1 MKPAMLYDREK
12 ENKIC
17 CRLCRHECRI
27 SEKKTGVCGVRQNL
41 NGDLYTHAYG
51 KAVTARADPIE
62 KKPLYHFLPGGSAY
76 SVATMGCN
84 FKCGFCQN
92 WQISQPGEQERLDMP
107 GAPLTPEEIVKNA
120 RINQCTSIA
129 YTYTEPTIFFEYA
142 YDTARM
148 ANAQGMKN
156 IFVTNGYM
164 SVEALKTIAPFLDAC
179 NVDLKAFDE
188 AFYENI
194 CKARLQ
200 PVLDNIRL
208 MRELKIWIEI
218 TTLIV
223 PGKND
228 DEDGLRK
235 TARFIVDTDPDIP
248 WHISRFHP
256 DYKYADTAAT
266 PASVLN
272 KAYTIGKKAG
282 LRYIYMGNLLDAK
295 RLTQCPH
302 CLHPVIDRGEFPV
315 VTRLTENKRCPRCGD
330 PVAGVYA

>member
-12 ENKIC
+12 EQKVR
-17 CRLCRHECRI
+17 CRLCRHECTI
-27 SEKKTGVCGVRQNL
+27 SDGKTGICGVRQNL
-41 NGDLYTHAYG
+41 DGDLYTHAYG
-51 KAVTARADPIE
+51 KAAAAGADPIE
-62 KKPLYHFLPGGSAY
+62 KKPLYHFLPGSSAY

-92 WQISQPGEQERLDMP
+92 WRISQAGEQEGLDMP

-120 RINQCTSIA
+120 RINQCASIA

-142 YDTARM
+142 YDAARM
-148 ANAQGMKN
+148 ANAEGLKN

-164 SVEALKTIAPFLDAC
+164 SAEALKTVAPFLDAC

-188 AFYENI
+188 DFYENI

-208 MRELKIWIEI
+208 MRELNIWIEI
-218 TTLIV
+218 TTLLV

-228 DEDGLRK
+228 DKEGLRK
-235 TARFIVDTDPDIP
+235 TARFIAETDPDIP

-256 DYKYADTAAT
+256 DYKYADAAAT
-266 PASVLN
+266 PASALK
-272 KAYTIGKKAG
+272 KAYAAGKNAG
-282 LRYIYMGNLLDAK
+282 LRYVYLGNVLDAD
-295 RLTQCPH
+295 RDTQCPH
-302 CLHPVIDRGEFPV
+302 CLHPVIDRSGFPV
-315 VTRLTENKRCPRCGD
+315 ETRLTGEKRCPKCGGA
-330 PVAGVYA
+330 VAGVYA